1 MEKKRVRLS
10 LEKRTFFFWART
22 YRPRLASRP
31 KTADCSVYAAANGV
45 ATLAHNKA
53 NVGAFFRN
61 SRVLY
66 KGWTHG
72 YERAVAVTSRKML
85 AAAGSGVKGVLGPS
99 MLYGCTMRL
108 CASAGMPSLVA
119 VGSANVSTPLLV
131 SKLGGPL
138 QALPAASLAARALPI
153 AAHCMIEWGLFQR
166 FKEHLARAQQEGVL
180 KMPEGSAIARV
191 PKTRMKA
198 VMDGAATGA
207 LCAAAATATTVLAM
221 SPLYGG
227 KLLQRAVTADSAAAA
242 AKLSMAAVRVTR
254 IRLADSLQQGVVWF
268 STYEGMRA
276 AMSIYDEKRT
286 EQEWAEKLRAPE
298 GFTVAPEPFTE
309 GSAASET
316 DAAVDAS
323 PLGASTEHA
332 HSEGH
337 AAMGAETPVAE
348 PPGVSPGRFARRTA
362 EPASARALSVWR
374 RRESSGIDAQLSP
387 RRKLLFARA

>member
-1 MEKKRVRLS
+1 MVFAAQELLRDNLS
-10 LEKRTFFFWART
+10 TPQNVKFI
-22 YRPRLASRP
+22 
-31 KTADCSVYAAANGV
+31 ADCSVYAAANGI
-45 ATLAHNKA
+45 AALAQNKD
-53 NVGAFFRN
+53 NVGAFFKS
-61 SRVLY
+61 SRFLY
-66 KGWTHG
+66 KGWAHG

-108 CASAGMPSLVA
+108 CTSAGMPSLVA
-119 VGSANVSTPLLV
+119 VGGANVATPLLV

-166 FKEHLARAQQEGVL
+166 FKEHLTRAQHKRVL
-180 KMPEGSAIARV
+180 SLTEGSAIARV

-227 KLLQRAVTADSAAAA
+227 KLLQRAVAADSAATA
-242 AKLSMAAVRVTR
+242 AKLGMAAVRVTR

-286 EQEWAEKLRAPE
+286 EQDWAEKLRASE
-298 GFTVAPEPFTE
+298 GFTVAPEPFTA
-309 GSAASET
+309 GSAASES
-316 DAAVDAS
+316 DAAVYAS
-323 PLGASTEHA
+323 PLGTSTEHA
-332 HSEGH
+332 HAESH
-337 AAMGAETPVAE
+337 AALEKETPV
-348 PPGVSPGRFARRTA
+348 PGRFARRAATPTS
-362 EPASARALSVWR
+362 ERALSVWR

-387 RRKLLFARA
+387 RRKLLFAHA

>member
-1 MEKKRVRLS
+1 MVFAAQELLRDNLS
-10 LEKRTFFFWART
+10 TPQNVKFA
-22 YRPRLASRP
+22 
-31 KTADCSVYAAANGV
+31 ADCSVYAAANGLS
-45 ATLAHNKA
+45 TLAQNRDK
-53 NVGAFFRN
+53 VGAFFKN
-61 SRVLY
+61 SRFLY
-66 KGWTHG
+66 KGWAHG

-85 AAAGSGVKGVLGPS
+85 AAAGGGAKGVLGPS

-119 VGSANVSTPLLV
+119 VGGANVATPLLV

-138 QALPAASLAARALPI
+138 QAMPASSLAARALPI

-227 KLLQRAVTADSAAAA
+227 KLLQRAVAADSAAAA
-242 AKLSMAAVRVTR
+242 AKLGMAAVRVTR

-286 EQEWAEKLRAPE
+286 ELDWAEKLRAPE
-298 GFTVAPEPFTE
+298 GFTVAPEPFSE
-309 GSAASET
+309 GSVSAET
-316 DAAVDAS
+316 DAAVDAA
-323 PLGASTEHA
+323 PLGTASHETP
-332 HSEGH
+332 
-337 AAMGAETPVAE
+337 AAMELGEAEVR
-348 PPGVSPGRFARRTA
+348 VSPGRFARRA
-362 EPASARALSVWR
+362 AASESERALSMSR
-374 RRESSGIDAQLSP
+374 RRDGASGIDARLSP

>member
-1 MEKKRVRLS
+1 
-10 LEKRTFFFWART
+10 
-22 YRPRLASRP
+22 
-31 KTADCSVYAAANGV
+31 VYAAANSLS
-45 ATLAHNKA
+45 TLAQNRDK
-53 NVGAFFRN
+53 VGAFLKN
-61 SRVLY
+61 SRFLY
-66 KGWTHG
+66 KGWAHG
-72 YERAVAVTSRKML
+72 YERAVAVTGRKML
-85 AAAGSGVKGVLGPS
+85 AAAGGGAKGVLGPS

-119 VGSANVSTPLLV
+119 VGGANVATPLLV

-138 QALPAASLAARALPI
+138 QAMPASSLAARALPI

-227 KLLQRAVTADSAAAA
+227 KLLQRAVAADSAAAA
-242 AKLSMAAVRVTR
+242 AKLGMAAVRVTR

-286 EQEWAEKLRAPE
+286 ELDWAEKLRAPE
-298 GFTVAPEPFTE
+298 GFTVAPEPFSE
-309 GSAASET
+309 GSVSAET
-316 DAAVDAS
+316 DAAVDAA
-323 PLGASTEHA
+323 PLGTASHETP
-332 HSEGH
+332 
-337 AAMGAETPVAE
+337 AAMELGEAEVR
-348 PPGVSPGRFARRTA
+348 VSPGRFARRA
-362 EPASARALSVWR
+362 AASESERALSMSR
-374 RRESSGIDAQLSP
+374 RRDGASGIDACLSP

>member
-1 MEKKRVRLS
+1 M
-10 LEKRTFFFWART
+10 
-22 YRPRLASRP
+22 
-31 KTADCSVYAAANGV
+31 YATANGL
-45 ATLAHNKA
+45 ATLAQNKDK
-53 NVGAFFRN
+53 VGAFLKS
-61 SRVLY
+61 SRFLY
-66 KGWTHG
+66 KGWAHG

-85 AAAGSGVKGVLGPS
+85 AAAGGGAKGVLGPS
-99 MLYGCTMRL
+99 LIYGCTMRL
-108 CASAGMPSLVA
+108 ASSAGMPSLIA
-119 VGSANVSTPLLV
+119 VGSANVATPLLV

-138 QALPAASLAARALPI
+138 HAMPAASLAARALPI

-166 FKEHLARAQQEGVL
+166 FKEHLARAQQERVL
-180 KMPEGSAIARV
+180 RLPEGSAIARV

-227 KLLQRAVTADSAAAA
+227 KLLQRAVAADSAAAA
-242 AKLSMAAVRVTR
+242 AKLGMAAVRVTR

-286 EQEWAEKLRAPE
+286 ELDWAEKLRAPE

-323 PLGASTEHA
+323 PLGTGAENALAESHA
-332 HSEGH
+332 CAG
-337 AAMGAETPVAE
+337 AAETPVAE
-348 PPGVSPGRFARRTA
+348 APGVWVSPGRFSRRTA
-362 EPASARALSVWR
+362 APASERALSVWR
-374 RRESSGIDAQLSP
+374 RRDASGIDAQLSP

>member
-1 MEKKRVRLS
+1 M
-10 LEKRTFFFWART
+10 
-22 YRPRLASRP
+22 
-31 KTADCSVYAAANGV
+31 YAAANGLS
-45 ATLAHNKA
+45 TLAQNRDK
-53 NVGAFFRN
+53 VGAFFKN
-61 SRVLY
+61 SRFLY
-66 KGWTHG
+66 KGWAHG

-85 AAAGSGVKGVLGPS
+85 AAAAGGAKGVLGPS
-99 MLYGCTMRL
+99 MLYGFTMRL

-119 VGSANVSTPLLV
+119 VGGANVATPLLV

-138 QALPAASLAARALPI
+138 QAMPASSLAARALPI

-227 KLLQRAVTADSAAAA
+227 KLLQRAVAADSAAAA
-242 AKLSMAAVRVTR
+242 AKLGMAAVRVTR

-286 EQEWAEKLRAPE
+286 ELDWAEKLRAPE
-298 GFTVAPEPFTE
+298 GFTVAPEPFSE
-309 GSAASET
+309 GSVSAET
-316 DAAVDAS
+316 DAAVDAAPLGTASHETPAAMELGEAEVS
-323 PLGASTEHA
+323 PLR
-332 HSEGH
+332 
-337 AAMGAETPVAE
+337 
-348 PPGVSPGRFARRTA
+348 VSPGRFARRA
-362 EPASARALSVWR
+362 AASESERALSVSR
-374 RRESSGIDAQLSP
+374 RRDGASGMDARLSP

>member
-1 MEKKRVRLS
+1 MFRARRDVKRIRFAELTASLPFRSLS
-10 LEKRTFFFWART
+10 
-22 YRPRLASRP
+22 P
-31 KTADCSVYAAANGV
+31 TADCSVYATANGL
-45 ATLAHNKA
+45 ATLAQNKHK
-53 NVGAFFRN
+53 VGAFLKS
-61 SRVLY
+61 SRFLY
-66 KGWTHG
+66 KGWAHG
-72 YERAVAVTSRKML
+72 YERAVAVTSRNML
-85 AAAGSGVKGVLGPS
+85 AAAGGGAKGVLGPS
-99 MLYGCTMRL
+99 VIYGCTMRL
-108 CASAGMPSLVA
+108 ASSAGVPSLIA
-119 VGSANVSTPLLV
+119 VGGANVATPLLV

-138 QALPAASLAARALPI
+138 QAMPAASLAARALPI

-166 FKEHLARAQQEGVL
+166 FKEHLARAQQERVL
-180 KMPEGSAIARV
+180 RMPEGSAIARV

-227 KLLQRAVTADSAAAA
+227 KLLQRAVAADSAAAA
-242 AKLSMAAVRVTR
+242 AKLGMAAVRVTR

-276 AMSIYDEKRT
+276 AMSIYDEKKT
-286 EQEWAEKLRAPE
+286 ERVWAEKLRAPE

-323 PLGASTEHA
+323 PLGTGAENALAESHA
-332 HSEGH
+332 CAG
-337 AAMGAETPVAE
+337 AAETPVAE
-348 PPGVSPGRFARRTA
+348 APGVWVSPGRFSRRTA
-362 EPASARALSVWR
+362 APASERALSVWR
-374 RRESSGIDAQLSP
+374 RRDASGIDAQLSP